1 MPRHIAAYL
10 LENGIPPE
18 HPVEVWENLT
28 RAEAEWHGTLADCTD
43 KEFSDMSIML
53 IRTLHP
59 LASQI
64 EPQ

>member
-1 MPRHIAAYL
+1 
-10 LENGIPPE
+10 
-18 HPVEVWENLT
+18 VWENLT
-28 RAEAEWHGTLADCTD
+28 RAEAEWHGSLADCAN

-64 EPQ
+64 ETP